1 MPAVEIGSG
10 LALLFGGGEALVR
23 GAVALAHRLG
33 LSKALVGATVVGFGT
48 SAPELAVAVDAGLT
62 GHGAIALGTVVGSN
76 ICNVLLVLPVA
87 ALILPVRWSRRAIR
101 RDATTLL
108 LATALFVAFA
118 ATGQIGRIEG
128 AALLVALFGVTTFA
142 IVAERRA
149 PSVAVDLL
157 SEEADALDAVPFPL
171 ALAVLGTIGG
181 IAAVVGGA
189 ELLVEG
195 ATELAR
201 RFGVSEA
208 TIGLTLVAVG
218 TSLPELAA
226 GAAAARRQHPEV
238 ALGNLLGSNVF
249 NQLGIVG
256 AAALMA
262 PLAVPPEVARADL
275 WAMLALMVATAAG
288 LLLARRLGRAPA
300 LVGLLLY
307 ASWVAFKL

>member
-33 LSKALVGATVVGFGT
+33 LSKALIGATVVGFGT

-101 RDATTLL
+101 RDAT
-108 LATALFVAFA
+108 
-118 ATGQIGRIEG
+118 
-128 AALLVALFGVTTFA
+128 ALLVALFGVTTFA

-189 ELLVEG
+189 DLLVEG

-238 ALGNLLGSNVF
+238 ALGNVLGSNVF